1 MLGYASFARAQATI
15 KVGVLHSLSVADTKP
30 LVGHQAVW
38 NYSQSIKNTT
48 NEECIQKWSAS
59 PTRRRVASS
68 ISRVSI

>member
-1 MLGYASFARAQATI
+1 
-15 KVGVLHSLSVADTKP
+15 VDTKP
-30 LVGHQAVW
+30 LVGHLAAW

-68 ISRVSI
+68 IGRVSI